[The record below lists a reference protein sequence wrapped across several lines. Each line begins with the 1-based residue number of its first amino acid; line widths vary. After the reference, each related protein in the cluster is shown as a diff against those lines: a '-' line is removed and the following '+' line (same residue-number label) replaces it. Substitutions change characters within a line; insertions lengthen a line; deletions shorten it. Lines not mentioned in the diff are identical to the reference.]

1 MAAILKAVQPVL
13 GARDVAATVHWYVE
27 RLGFTCR
34 FDDGGAPI
42 RYAGISRDG
51 VELHLQWQD
60 DRYFPPPG
68 DDAPSYRFL
77 VDDPDALHAECTGRR
92 GLSLTATLRDTPWGT
107 REFGMYD
114 PNGHGLHFY
123 KPLS

>member
-1 MAAILKAVQPVL
+1 MAAILKAIHPVL
-13 GARDVAATVHWYVE
+13 GARDVAAAVQWYAE
-27 RLGFTCR
+27 RLGFTCM

-42 RYAGISRDG
+42 RYAGVRRDA

-60 DRYFPPPG
+60 DRYFPSPG
-68 DDAPSYRFL
+68 DDAPAYRFL
-77 VDDPDALHAECTGRR
+77 VGDPDALHAECTGRR
-92 GLSLTATLRDTPWGT
+92 GLRPTAALRDTPWGT
-107 REFGMYD
+107 REFGVYD

>member
-13 GARDVAATVHWYVE
+13 GARDVAATVQWYVE

-60 DRYFPPPG
+60 DRYFPPPDMTLPAIAFSSTIPTHCMQNAPADG
-68 DDAPSYRFL
+68 DPA
-77 VDDPDALHAECTGRR
+77 
-92 GLSLTATLRDTPWGT
+92 
-107 REFGMYD
+107 
-114 PNGHGLHFY
+114 
-123 KPLS
+123 